1 MAPVISEDEE
11 DSRVEETTQEQ
22 QEEEIQQNEQQEQQ
36 IEEDDENKQEEEQIT
51 SESKKDDED
60 NEDNEDEDEDLFGD
74 NSDDD
79 EEEKNNEKP
88 NDLFGS
94 DDDEEVEFKEDDSDK
109 QEKDRRL
116 GIEGEEGEY
125 SDGEEE
131 VDEANIQRAELSVS
145 RHPQSHELKGETLCF
160 HLPRYLFVDAE
171 PFGPENFENQLSEFN
186 KNNMNNKTTKAE
198 VQDSIDFKKL
208 EILNTIRW
216 RYAKTDD
223 EHLYKQT
230 NSKIIEWED
239 GSMSLR
245 IGNEIFD
252 IRSKTSSDEII
263 AFESGQVLLG
273 SMPLNKTIQVTPA
286 SMNSKSHKVLAKVLA
301 SDKLKKKG
309 INTMVTRED
318 PGKLQREVEK
328 NIKEIERARRKAAAK
343 LALQEERSG
352 KRSMS
357 PSTASQSNKSRF
369 ANIDIAEYDDDED
382 DEGLYRN
389 SKSSRSSRSSRKTTS
404 DGYDE
409 DDGWIVDDEEDEDAG
424 LGEEDMLSDDELDR
438 NAEKLRKLKSKGAEK
453 YNNKRSRDEYED
465 EDDLENELVDMA
477 DDGADEEDEDTS
489 SSNRKKKRVIIDE
502 DEDDY

>member
-1 MAPVISEDEE
+1 M
-11 DSRVEETTQEQ
+11 
-22 QEEEIQQNEQQEQQ
+22 NQ
-36 IEEDDENKQEEEQIT
+36 I
-51 SESKKDDED
+51 
-60 NEDNEDEDEDLFGD
+60 
-74 NSDDD
+74 
-79 EEEKNNEKP
+79 
-88 NDLFGS
+88 
-94 DDDEEVEFKEDDSDK
+94 FKE
-109 QEKDRRL
+109 QN
-116 GIEGEEGEY
+116 Y
-125 SDGEEE
+125 
-131 VDEANIQRAELSVS
+131 Q
-145 RHPQSHELKGETLCF
+145 
-160 HLPRYLFVDAE
+160 YLFVDAE

-186 KNNMNNKTTKAE
+186 KINTNNKSTKAE

-252 IRSKTSSDEII
+252 IRSKTASDEII

-273 SMPLNKTIQVTPA
+273 SMPLNKTVQVTPA

-309 INTMVTRED
+309 INTIVTRED

-389 SKSSRSSRSSRKTTS
+389 SKSRSSKSSRKTTS

-409 DDGWIVDDEEDEDAG
+409 DDGWIVDDEEDEDA
-424 LGEEDMLSDDELDR
+424 
-438 NAEKLRKLKSKGAEK
+438 
-453 YNNKRSRDEYED
+453 
-465 EDDLENELVDMA
+465 EN
-477 DDGADEEDEDTS
+477 
-489 SSNRKKKRVIIDE
+489 
-502 DEDDY
+502 

>member
-22 QEEEIQQNEQQEQQ
+22 QGEEIQQNEQQEQQ

-409 DDGWIVDDEEDEDAG
+409 DDGWIVDDEEDEEAG

>member
-1 MAPVISEDEE
+1 MAPVISEDEA
-11 DSRVEETTQEQ
+11 DSRVEEPTQDEQQ
-22 QEEEIQQNEQQEQQ
+22 QEETQQNEKQQQ
-36 IEEDDENKQEEEQIT
+36 IEEDEEDKQEEQI

-60 NEDNEDEDEDLFGD
+60 NENEDEDLFGD
-74 NSDDD
+74 NSDEDD
-79 EEEKNNEKP
+79 EEKNNEKA

-94 DDDEEVEFKEDDSDK
+94 DDDEEVEFKEDDSEK

-116 GIEGEEGEY
+116 GIEGEEGGY

-131 VDEANIQRAELSVS
+131 VDESNIQRAELSVS

-186 KNNMNNKTTKAE
+186 KINTNNKSTKAE

-252 IRSKTSSDEII
+252 IRSKTASDEII

-273 SMPLNKTIQVTPA
+273 SMPLNKTVQVTPA

-309 INTMVTRED
+309 INTIVTRED

-389 SKSSRSSRSSRKTTS
+389 SKSRSSKSSRKTTS

-424 LGEEDMLSDDELDR
+424 LGEEDMLSEDELDR

-465 EDDLENELVDMA
+465 EDEDDLENELVAMA
-477 DDGADEEDEDTS
+477 DDDVADEEDEDTS
-489 SSNRKKKRVIIDE
+489 STNRKKKRVIIDE